1 MRALRNHPAVRLY
14 DTATAIERVLDP
26 SVYGAGA
33 MYSPGWRLE
42 AGFYYPGIHY
52 ISPSN
57 PYGPKLFVAWQKWA
71 NGPIAGQAI
80 GDTGIRPGDP
90 VPGSWYQMGM
100 WWERP
105 SDLKAASHA
114 AWGRPKGTYPDPSP
128 SPRWASTLSQ
138 PAVRP
143 GINPAIDPFAL
154 PINQPVPDRKALPW
168 RLTPYLQP
176 NPWRSPHEQT
186 QRGPQPAANAA
197 PKVHPRIDIDIS
209 GRVRV
214 DPTPRP
220 HQRRKPPPNVRER
233 KVDMRVGGVAAAVIG
248 FTTEGLDFI
257 NAVYKALPDQY
268 KPGYYFVRGKWVKR
282 WNASQW
288 QRMNALWRHWDKVDI
303 GQAINEVA
311 KNQIEDK
318 IFGGIG
324 AAVGKA
330 TFRAG
335 FHRGIQVGPWDSGPI
350 MP

>member
-1 MRALRNHPAVRLY
+1 
-14 DTATAIERVLDP
+14 
-26 SVYGAGA
+26 

-42 AGFYYPGIHY
+42 AGFYYPHIHY

-90 VPGSWYQMGM
+90 VPGNWYQMGM

-105 SDLKAASHA
+105 TDLKAASHA

-143 GINPAIDPFAL
+143 GINPAIDPFSL
-154 PINQPVPDRKALPW
+154 PINQPVPDRVALPW

-186 QRGPQPAANAA
+186 QRGPQPAVRSG
-197 PKVHPRIDIDIS
+197 PKVHPRIDIDMS

-233 KVDMRVGGVAAAVIG
+233 KIDMRIRGIAAAVIG

-257 NAVYKALPDQY
+257 NAIYKALPDQY
-268 KPGYYFVRGKWVKR
+268 KPGYYYVGGKWVKR

-303 GQAINEVA
+303 GQAIKEVA
-311 KNQIEDK
+311 ANQLEDK

-324 AAVGKA
+324 AAVGKS

-335 FHRGIQVGPWDSGPI
+335 FHRGIQIGPWDSGPI